1 MIVIPAVDLRGGRA
15 VRLRRGDPAEETIY
29 DDDPVDVAERFQEE
43 GARRLHVIDLDAAL
57 GDGDNR
63 DAIRDIC
70 RAVVVPVQV
79 GGGIRSLEAIG
90 AVFEAGAARA
100 ILGTAAAADVS
111 FVERA
116 VEEFAERVVVAVD
129 VRGGRLMIDGWR
141 EEGPA
146 LEAALRDLDDAG
158 APRYLVTAIAR
169 DGTLEGP
176 DLTLYRQVLKLTER
190 PVIASGGV
198 RNAED
203 VWALRDVGCEAAVTG
218 KALYEKTLKLSQV
231 TRGAEG

>member
-1 MIVIPAVDLRGGRA
+1 VIVIPAIDLRDGRA
-15 VRLRRGDPAEETIY
+15 VRLRRGDPSEETTY
-29 DDDPVDVAERFQEE
+29 ANDPVEVAQRFQEQ

-57 GDGDNR
+57 GEGDNR
-63 DAIRDIC
+63 EAIGAIC

-79 GGGIRSLEAIG
+79 GGGIRSLEAAA
-90 AVFEAGAARA
+90 AVFEAGAARV
-100 ILGTAAAADVS
+100 ILGTAAAANAS
-111 FVERA
+111 FVARA

-129 VRGGRLMIDGWR
+129 VRGGHLMIDGWR

-146 LEAALRDLDDAG
+146 LEAAIAG
-158 APRYLVTAIAR
+158 LNEAGTPRYLVTAIAR
-169 DGTLEGP
+169 DGTLDGP
-176 DLTLYRQVLKLTER
+176 DLTLYRQVLKLTDR

-231 TRGAEG
+231 TRG

>member
-1 MIVIPAVDLRGGRA
+1 VIVIPAIDLRGGRA
-15 VRLRRGDPAEETIY
+15 VRLRRGDPSEETAY
-29 DDDPVDVAERFQEE
+29 ANDPVEVAQRFQEQ

-57 GDGDNR
+57 GEGDNR
-63 DAIRDIC
+63 EAILAIC

-79 GGGIRSLEAIG
+79 GGGIRSLEAAG

-100 ILGTAAAADVS
+100 ILGTAAAADAS
-111 FVERA
+111 FVARA

-146 LEAALRDLDDAG
+146 LEPALSGLNEAG

-176 DLTLYRQVLKLTER
+176 DLTLYRQVLKLTDR

-231 TRGAEG
+231 TRG

>member
-29 DDDPVDVAERFQEE
+29 DDDPVDVARRFQEE

-57 GDGDNR
+57 GEGDNR

-79 GGGIRSLEAIG
+79 GGGIRSLAAAG
-90 AVFEAGAARA
+90 VVFDAGAARA

-116 VEEFAERVVVAVD
+116 FEDFAERVVVAVD
-129 VRGGRLMIDGWR
+129 VRGGRLMLDGWR
-141 EEGPA
+141 EEGPE
-146 LEAALRDLDDAG
+146 LEPTLRGLDAAG
-158 APRYLVTAIAR
+158 SPRYLVTAIAR

-203 VWALRDVGCEAAVTG
+203 VWALRDIGCEATVTG
-218 KALYEKTLKLSQV
+218 KALYEKTLRLSQV
-231 TRGAEG
+231 TRGAVG

>member
-1 MIVIPAVDLRGGRA
+1 MIVIPAIDLRGGRA
-15 VRLRRGDPAEETIY
+15 VRLRRGDPSEETSY
-29 DDDPVDVAERFQEE
+29 ANDPVEVAERFQEQ

-57 GDGDNR
+57 GEGDNR
-63 DAIRDIC
+63 EAIGAIC

-79 GGGIRSLEAIG
+79 GGGIRSLEAAA
-90 AVFEAGAARA
+90 AVFEAGAARV
-100 ILGTAAAADVS
+100 ILGTAAAADAS
-111 FVERA
+111 FVARA

-129 VRGGRLMIDGWR
+129 VRGGHLMIDGWR

-146 LEAALRDLDDAG
+146 LESAIAGLDEAG
-158 APRYLVTAIAR
+158 TPRYLVTAIAR
-169 DGTLEGP
+169 DGTLDGP
-176 DLTLYRQVLKLTER
+176 DLTLYRQVLKLTDR

-231 TRGAEG
+231 TRG